1 VFHCRTV
8 LFQYTHV
15 LVSHQYN
22 VGEYSSIKEAN
33 KFFENMVKFKYLGT
47 ALVNQ
52 NYMREE
58 IKIIVCLGN
67 ACYQSVLTSAE

>member
-1 VFHCRTV
+1 M
-8 LFQYTHV
+8 
-15 LVSHQYN
+15 LVSHQFN

-58 IKIIVCLGN
+58 IKSILCLGN